1 MEFISPRDISAQINK
16 SIRWVY
22 SNAYDLGGT
31 KIGGSWIF
39 TKEGFENAIQTKQKV
54 ARGGNSQR
62 PEIPSIVQHKKGRS
76 CLGKRETKGIEA
88 ERRKAAKR
96 HGLDDL
102 L

>member
-22 SNAYDLGGT
+22 SHAHDLGGI

-54 ARGGNSQR
+54 ASGGN
-62 PEIPSIVQHKKGRS
+62 IPGQKIPDPMQKQKGGH
-76 CLGKRETKGIEA
+76 CLGKQNAKGIKA
-88 ERRKAAKR
+88 ERREAAKR

>member
-1 MEFISPRDISAQINK
+1 MNFLKAQDIAKKLDK
-16 SIRWVY
+16 SIKWVY
-22 SNAYDLGGT
+22 AHAYELGGC
-31 KIGGSWIF
+31 KIGGSYIF

-54 ARGGNSQR
+54 ASGGNSQK
-62 PEIPSIVQHKKGRS
+62 PEIPSIVKHKKGRS

-88 ERRKAAKR
+88 ERREAAKR

>member
-1 MEFISPRDISAQINK
+1 MEFISPSEISAQINK

-22 SNAYDLGGT
+22 SHAYDLGGA

-54 ARGGNSQR
+54 AGSGNFQR
-62 PEIPSIVQHKKGRS
+62 AEIPNIVQHKKGGN

-88 ERRKAAKR
+88 ERREAAKR